1 MFATAGR
8 MRFEA
13 TQLTPEMTPEVEPE
27 PEQLSTRTARS
38 MTLLATP

>member
-13 TQLTPEMTPEVEPE
+13 TQLTPEMTPEVVPD
-27 PEQLSTRTARS
+27 PWQLSTRTARS
-38 MTLLATP
+38 CTLLATP